1 MLPNHQQAR
10 FQPTGQVH
18 VFKNLGRIRATKKVC
33 AEYGCN
39 SKNMSISLLYRNVNL
54 QAKVHFNSSL
64 VTAFHQRRVGEQWPT
79 QLGKHH
85 FSQMRGCNGQ
95 VRVSRNPVC
104 ACVMSRKGW
113 RRRTHQNGRHPRWS
127 RTEAMRK
134 GTSALW
140 HCVSLSFDSLTAI
153 YCWTNLLKSNKKCI
167 FRIFKEMHIAPHT
180 AVCQAPCLL

>member
-1 MLPNHQQAR
+1 MDAIPRTRTSLCCIGMSTSRLR
-10 FQPTGQVH
+10 FIST
-18 VFKNLGRIRATKKVC
+18 RASWPPFTK
-33 AEYGCN
+33 GG
-39 SKNMSISLLYRNVNL
+39 
-54 QAKVHFNSSL
+54 
-64 VTAFHQRRVGEQWPT
+64 VGEQWPT

-104 ACVMSRKGW
+104 ACVISRKGW